1 MVEASGA
8 AVAYLGIDVGK
19 LSHSACAIDAGG
31 EVVFRADLENRP
43 DDIDRLLERAGASAL
58 VVVDQ
63 RRNIGALVLAR
74 AFAHGNPCAY
84 LPGYAEKQAR
94 GMFPGVAK
102 TDAIDAEVLARTARG
117 LPGALRPLAEK
128 PEDTASLRILSSQ
141 REFAAA
147 ARTRAKN
154 RLRATLLEADPAL
167 ERAVDPS
174 RPWQVAL
181 LAEFGS
187 AAGCSAAGWSGFS
200 AAAER
205 AEAPADGA
213 RRLWESMAASA
224 RSGRRVPAGEDVAVR
239 MLARDIAALDAD
251 VAELDGLI
259 ADALAGNELYECP
272 LTVPG
277 IGPKTV
283 AALVTSVDISMF
295 RGHDELASYCG
306 VAPAGSRSGT
316 SVRSTSP
323 QRGGNKQLKNLL
335 IFSCNSL
342 VSTQNRFGRYYDEGD
357 EAQQGA
363 EGRGEKEAQGHLRR
377 HAGRGPVLGLN
388 GRATTRRAAGRT
400 APRCIMPKIRGKSG

>member
-1 MVEASGA
+1 
-8 AVAYLGIDVGK
+8 
-19 LSHSACAIDAGG
+19 
-31 EVVFRADLENRP
+31 
-43 DDIDRLLERAGASAL
+43 
-58 VVVDQ
+58 
-63 RRNIGALVLAR
+63 
-74 AFAHGNPCAY
+74 
-84 LPGYAEKQAR
+84 
-94 GMFPGVAK
+94 
-102 TDAIDAEVLARTARG
+102 
-117 LPGALRPLAEK
+117 
-128 PEDTASLRILSSQ
+128 
-141 REFAAA
+141 
-147 ARTRAKN
+147 
-154 RLRATLLEADPAL
+154 
-167 ERAVDPS
+167 
-174 RPWQVAL
+174 
-181 LAEFGS
+181 
-187 AAGCSAAGWSGFS
+187 
-200 AAAER
+200 
-205 AEAPADGA
+205 
-213 RRLWESMAASA
+213 MAASA

-306 VAPAGSRSGT
+306 VAPADSRSGT

>member
-102 TDAIDAEVLARTARG
+102 TDAIDAEVIARTARG

-205 AEAPADGA
+205 AEAPESAPDPLTSGFPFRHDGRKRGKGA
-213 RRLWESMAASA
+213 RWERHLPSTRPS
-224 RSGRRVPAGEDVAVR
+224 SSRRPSSCT
-239 MLARDIAALDAD
+239 
-251 VAELDGLI
+251 
-259 ADALAGNELYECP
+259 GNR
-272 LTVPG
+272 
-277 IGPKTV
+277 GPRTP
-283 AALVTSVDISMF
+283 
-295 RGHDELASYCG
+295 RWR
-306 VAPAGSRSGT
+306 AGS
-316 SVRSTSP
+316 
-323 QRGGNKQLKNLL
+323 
-335 IFSCNSL
+335 
-342 VSTQNRFGRYYDEGD
+342 D
-357 EAQQGA
+357 
-363 EGRGEKEAQGHLRR
+363 
-377 HAGRGPVLGLN
+377 
-388 GRATTRRAAGRT
+388 ATPAACR
-400 APRCIMPKIRGKSG
+400 IW

>member
-102 TDAIDAEVLARTARG
+102 TDAIDAEVIARTARG

-181 LAEFGS
+181 LAEFG
-187 AAGCSAAGWSGFS
+187 
-200 AAAER
+200 
-205 AEAPADGA
+205 
-213 RRLWESMAASA
+213 
-224 RSGRRVPAGEDVAVR
+224 
-239 MLARDIAALDAD
+239 
-251 VAELDGLI
+251 
-259 ADALAGNELYECP
+259 
-272 LTVPG
+272 
-277 IGPKTV
+277 
-283 AALVTSVDISMF
+283 
-295 RGHDELASYCG
+295 
-306 VAPAGSRSGT
+306 
-316 SVRSTSP
+316 
-323 QRGGNKQLKNLL
+323 
-335 IFSCNSL
+335 
-342 VSTQNRFGRYYDEGD
+342 
-357 EAQQGA
+357 
-363 EGRGEKEAQGHLRR
+363 
-377 HAGRGPVLGLN
+377 
-388 GRATTRRAAGRT
+388 
-400 APRCIMPKIRGKSG
+400 